1 MREAGRKYA
10 QLVEAKG
17 RREHDLGSPHLHVFL
32 AFLSTLAM
40 YVPQQGVDQAVEGV
54 KTLLEKVIEHQTQAE
69 LGEWVTTCRAEDC
82 YDRLQQE
89 KTGSHP
95 VCHERNDGSVV
106 APFRPE
112 TSNPA
117 SSSWAAPT
125 SRGNHD
131 EADERTE
138 RARLALVRARWEA
151 QGGGGPTRRESTST
165 RQVAPTRSQ
174 TTEPSILLLLEGRTP
189 AVPLAERDTSTFV
202 MNGSTCRAAPRLKW
216 DSGGSLQR
224 PRHAEQPAPREQI
237 LVATQVL

>member
-32 AFLSTLAM
+32 ALLSTLAM
-40 YVPQQGVDQAVEGV
+40 YAPPQGVDQAVLGRVEGV

-69 LGEWVTTCRAEDC
+69 SGEWVTTCRAEDC
-82 YDRLQQE
+82 YEQASAGE
-89 KTGSHP
+89 TGSHP

-117 SSSWAAPT
+117 SSSWPVPT

-165 RQVAPTRSQ
+165 RQVAQTRSQ
-174 TTEPSILLLLEGRTP
+174 NAEPSILLLLEGRTP
-189 AVPLAERDTSTFV
+189 AVPSRRGTLDV
-202 MNGSTCRAAPRLKW
+202 W
-216 DSGGSLQR
+216 
-224 PRHAEQPAPREQI
+224 
-237 LVATQVL
+237 